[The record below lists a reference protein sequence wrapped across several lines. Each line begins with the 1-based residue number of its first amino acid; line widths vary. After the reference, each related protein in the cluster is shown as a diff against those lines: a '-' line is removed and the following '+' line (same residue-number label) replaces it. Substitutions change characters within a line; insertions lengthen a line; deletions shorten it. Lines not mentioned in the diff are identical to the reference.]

1 MRVKFT
7 FCLHF
12 GQEYYMG
19 DALSPE
25 YDIVKHQM
33 LVCLI
38 IGDVMFDHLVNLF
51 IITRFTLRFACYTL
65 FGLNVS

>member
-1 MRVKFT
+1 
-7 FCLHF
+7 
-12 GQEYYMG
+12 MG

-25 YDIVKHQM
+25 HDIAKHQM

-51 IITRFTLRFACYTL
+51 IITRFTLRFAHFTL
-65 FGLNVS
+65 LVLNVS